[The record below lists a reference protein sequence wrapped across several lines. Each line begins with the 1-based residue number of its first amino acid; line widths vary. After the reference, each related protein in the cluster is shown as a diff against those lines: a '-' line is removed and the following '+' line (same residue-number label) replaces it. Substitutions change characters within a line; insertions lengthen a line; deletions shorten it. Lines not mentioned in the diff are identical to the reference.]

1 MKAKF
6 PLIAAGAMGVGAV
19 LAFALPAGASVSVQ
33 SQSPPTGTVK
43 LTFDNRTTTFRNLA
57 AAQIDAI

>member
-19 LAFALPAGASVSVQ
+19 LAFALPAGASVSV
-33 SQSPPTGTVK
+33 
-43 LTFDNRTTTFRNLA
+43 
-57 AAQIDAI
+57 